1 MGMEEGW
8 ILCDE
13 GVFQFI
19 LYFPPLL
26 EVSGGGA
33 LVLYVL

>member
-1 MGMEEGW
+1 MEEGW

-13 GVFQFI
+13 GVFNLVYISRLF
-19 LYFPPLL
+19 L